1 MDSPTSRPR
10 KSSAATSLTVASLIM
25 AAAGI
30 VIQIASG
37 AEYPTIPRGLLI
49 LLAAAGLV
57 ALATRWRWTIII
69 GVIVSLFLLVGG
81 ALAPQARE
89 QLGDPTQVGVFIG
102 TVIQLLAL
110 VVALVASVAA
120 TRQRYRT
127 PDPDMTTKTA
137 GGRLAGGRPAQT
149 RLGARAASLLAAT
162 RQVLASPSSTGRL
175 AGSLS

>member
-1 MDSPTSRPR
+1 MESPTSRSR
-10 KSSAATSLTVASLIM
+10 TSSPAASLTVAGLVV

-37 AEYPTIPRGLLI
+37 AEYPTIPPGLII

-57 ALATRWRWTIII
+57 ALATRWRWTTIV

-110 VVALVASVAA
+110 VVALVAGVAA
-120 TRQRYRT
+120 TRQLYRT
-127 PDPDMTTKTA
+127 
-137 GGRLAGGRPAQT
+137 QT
-149 RLGARAASLLAAT
+149 RA
-162 RQVLASPSSTGRL
+162 
-175 AGSLS
+175 

>member
-1 MDSPTSRPR
+1 MDRPTSSPR
-10 KSSAATSLTVASLIM
+10 RLSPAASLTVAGLVV

-37 AEYPTIPRGLLI
+37 ANYPTIPPGLLV

-57 ALATRWRWTIII
+57 ALATRWRWTIIL

-81 ALAPQARE
+81 SLAPQARQ
-89 QLGDPTQVGVFIG
+89 QLGNPSQAGVFIG

-110 VVALVASVAA
+110 VVALVAGVAA

-127 PDPDMTTKTA
+127 
-137 GGRLAGGRPAQT
+137 QT
-149 RLGARAASLLAAT
+149 RA
-162 RQVLASPSSTGRL
+162 
-175 AGSLS
+175 

>member
-1 MDSPTSRPR
+1 MDSPTNKPR
-10 KSSAATSLTVASLIM
+10 RLSPAASLTVAGLVV

-37 AEYPTIPRGLLI
+37 ADYPTIPPGLLI

-57 ALATRWRWTIII
+57 ALATRWRWTMIV

-110 VVALVASVAA
+110 VVALVVSVAA
-120 TRQRYRT
+120 TRQSYRT
-127 PDPDMTTKTA
+127 
-137 GGRLAGGRPAQT
+137 QT
-149 RLGARAASLLAAT
+149 RA
-162 RQVLASPSSTGRL
+162 
-175 AGSLS
+175 